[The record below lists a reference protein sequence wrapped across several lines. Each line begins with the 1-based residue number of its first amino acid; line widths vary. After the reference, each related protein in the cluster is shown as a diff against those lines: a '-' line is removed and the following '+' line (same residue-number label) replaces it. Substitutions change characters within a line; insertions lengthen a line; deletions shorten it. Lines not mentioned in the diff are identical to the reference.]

1 MKVRHTA
8 AFAGAI
14 TPSCGVHSLRFRRRA
29 TRDARVIGGAFV
41 EFASAEFGRVEFGRV
56 QFGSVKPRNVDPV
69 GGDADR

>member
-1 MKVRHTA
+1 
-8 AFAGAI
+8 
-14 TPSCGVHSLRFRRRA
+14 VHSLWFRRRA

-41 EFASAEFGRVEFGRV
+41 EFASVEFGRV